1 MPHAVSMRRGRWGD
15 DPRLLYAASAD
26 GVIRVAE
33 LTRLGVSDA
42 AIAGRCKPGGAWQ
55 RLLPGIVM
63 LGNGYPSPRQR
74 TIAALMFCG
83 RGSMVTGRAAMTQ
96 YGYRAHSGDVQ
107 LLMPMHRRVQSTG
120 FVIVERT
127 VRLPTPLTRNGI
139 DCAPLV
145 RSVLDVARRCK
156 TLDAARAIIA
166 EVVQRGDVSVRDL
179 SKELEAGS
187 IRGSALPRE
196 VLREVDANVH
206 SVPEAQARRLWQR
219 SGLPEMV
226 FNREICDADGRF
238 IAMPDGW
245 VDSVAFAWD
254 IDSLDWHLS
263 PRDYRATVERRTRMQ
278 NAGIIVLPT
287 VPSALRAEPE
297 RVIADLRAHF
307 ALAESRPRPRVSIS
321 ARPGG

>member
-1 MPHAVSMRRGRWGD
+1 MRRGRWGD
-15 DPRLLYAASAD
+15 DPKLLDAASMD

-33 LTRLGVSDA
+33 LSRLGVSDS
-42 AIAGRCKPGGAWQ
+42 AIAGRCRKGGTWQ
-55 RLLPGIVM
+55 RLLPGIVL

-83 RGSMVTGRAAMTQ
+83 RGSMVTGKAAMAQ
-96 YGYRAHSGDVQ
+96 FGYRTHSGDVQ
-107 LLMPMHRRVQSTG
+107 ILMPMHRRVQSTD
-120 FVIVERT
+120 FVVVERT
-127 VRLPTPLTRNGI
+127 VRLPTPLTRSGI

-145 RSVLDVARRCK
+145 RAV
-156 TLDAARAIIA
+156 LDAARRTKTLDTARALIA

-206 SVPEAQARRLWQR
+206 SVPEAEARKLWER

-226 FNREICDADGRF
+226 FNREICDAGGKF

-245 VDSVAFAWD
+245 IDSVAFAWD

-263 PRDYRATVERRTRMQ
+263 PADYRATLERRTRMQ
-278 NAGIIVLPT
+278 NAGIVVLPT
-287 VPSALRAEPE
+287 VPSALRESPD
-297 RVIADLRAHF
+297 RVMADLCSHF
-307 ALAESRPRPRVSIS
+307 ALAASRPRPKVSIS